1 MKLVQRALLTAC
13 VAVTVTGLV
22 GASPAAAATVPSQ
35 RQVTRALLTGD
46 QLAKPWHQVSLDTA
60 SGNGMDVSGCNA
72 EAAGPSAARS
82 ASRAFQYAQQPAIL
96 EETVSSFTTLRRA
109 RLNTARGIKAFTGC
123 SDLTL
128 DGHPWTVQR
137 IPGLGVVPYAD
148 QQAIFELRGFV
159 TTANGDVPMTIHLAV
174 ARMGHHQVM
183 VLTFLGGPLPDEQL
197 AGTRDGVRVLL
208 FKAMRR
214 ATTRLGV

>member
-1 MKLVQRALLTAC
+1 MKLVQRALVTAC

-22 GASPAAAATVPSQ
+22 GASPAAAATVPTQ

-46 QLAKPWHQVSLDTA
+46 QLAKPWHQISLDTA
-60 SGNGMDVSGCNA
+60 SGDGMDVSGCHA
-72 EAAGPSAARS
+72 VAAGPSATRS
-82 ASRAFQYAQQPAIL
+82 ATRAFQYAQQPAML

-109 RLNTARGIKAFTGC
+109 RLNTTRGVKAFTGC
-123 SDLTL
+123 TDFTL

-137 IPGLGVVPYAD
+137 ISGLRIVPYAD

-159 TTANGDVPMTIHLAV
+159 TTPGGDVPMTIHLAV
-174 ARMGHHQVM
+174 ARMGHHQV
-183 VLTFLGGPLPDEQL
+183 VLLTFLGGPLPDEQL
-197 AGTRDGVRVLL
+197 AGTRDGVRILL
-208 FKAMRR
+208 FKAMHR